1 MKLYSNKQ
9 SPSCKRAIAAA
20 HELGLKLD
28 VVELEFSKGD
38 MQKPEYLA
46 KNPMGKVPTFEDDDG
61 WMLWES
67 AAIVAYLASKNPQAN
82 LVPSDPRARAEVARW
97 TLWNASHFE
106 AAVFR
111 VAFEKL
117 VKPFMGQTPDEA
129 KIAEGKE
136 WFARFAP
143 VLNANLEG
151 KTWMTGNAFSAADI
165 NLGTTVELAAACGLE
180 FTPYRHIT
188 AWLSRLQARDCWKKA
203 SS

>member
-9 SPSCKRAIAAA
+9 SPSCKRAIVAA

-28 VVELEFSKGD
+28 VVDMDFAKGD

-61 WMLWES
+61 YTLWES
-67 AAIVAYLASKNPQAN
+67 PAIVAYLASKNPQAN

-97 TLWNASHFE
+97 TCWNASHFE
-106 AAVFR
+106 SAVFR

-117 VKPFMGQTPDEA
+117 VKPYLGQQPEEA

-136 WFARFAP
+136 WFNRFAP
-143 VLNANLEG
+143 VINAHLEG
-151 KTWMTGNAFSAADI
+151 KTWVLGNAFSAADI
-165 NLGTTVELAAACGLE
+165 NLGTTVELGAACGLDLAQ
-180 FTPYRHIT
+180 YRHLT
-188 AWLSRLQARDCWKKA
+188 AWLGRLQARESWKKA
-203 SS
+203 S